1 MNKEIE
7 IEVPEFDKSTFIMPF
22 QMKDTSICDDLIK
35 FYENDVYYKHPGGTI
50 GDDPNDDGLGKK
62 STDVNVFPT
71 CNDPMI
77 EKYRNM
83 IADFGSTYFN
93 FYEINISKLVMS
105 EAFNIQHYKPGEG
118 FFAEHFERNG
128 SFYFDRVLVFMTY
141 LNDVEDGGGTHFRFQ
156 NLTTKAEKGLTLI
169 WPADFTHVHNGI
181 VSPTEHKYIAT
192 GWFNYVCGVDSYFD
206 GVRDQMREQEN
217 V

>member
-7 IEVPEFDKSTFIMPF
+7 IEIPEFDRSSMIMPF

-50 GDDPNDDGLGKK
+50 GDDPNYNGLGKK

-71 CNDPMI
+71 CTDPMI
-77 EKYRNM
+77 DRYKGM
-83 IADFGSTYFN
+83 LVDFCITYFN
-93 FYEINISKLVMS
+93 FYEISMAKLVMS

-118 FFAEHFERNG
+118 FSAEHFERNG

-141 LNDVEDGGGTHFRFQ
+141 LNDVEDGGGTYFRLQ
-156 NLTTKAEKGLTLI
+156 NLTTKAKKGLTLI
-169 WPADFTHVHNGI
+169 WPAEFTHMHNGI
-181 VSPTEHKYIAT
+181 ISPTEHKYIAT
-192 GWFNYVCGVDSYFD
+192 GWFNYMCGVDAYFD
-206 GVRDQMREQEN
+206 GVRDQMDKEKD